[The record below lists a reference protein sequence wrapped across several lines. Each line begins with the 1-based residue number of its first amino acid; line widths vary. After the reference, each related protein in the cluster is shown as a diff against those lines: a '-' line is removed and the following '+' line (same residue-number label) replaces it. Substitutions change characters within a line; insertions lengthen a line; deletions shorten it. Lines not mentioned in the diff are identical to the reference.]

1 MRMATSCKVYRRLH
15 PRHPH
20 MELALANDPNITI
33 ITCKNEQNQLKKK
46 KTRKKKMFMHKV
58 LTCFDKMKTMNYI
71 EISIFNHGI
80 YWGKAV

>member
-33 ITCKNEQNQLKKK
+33 ITCKNERNQLKKK
-46 KTRKKKMFMHKV
+46 KYTKKKDVYAQSSHMLLQDEDNELHR
-58 LTCFDKMKTMNYI
+58 D
-71 EISIFNHGI
+71 
-80 YWGKAV
+80 